1 MKRFVITCILALGWI
16 AVHAQQ
22 ATDPN
27 VTAEQLAMLEQLE
40 RGEQVELS
48 EQKKGA
54 SDEKQRYYTMQ
65 ELHEKYA
72 SREGFTSVIF
82 GKKMMR
88 MMADRMQR
96 EDEELAELLEGIQII
111 RVLSTQQ
118 PNPEFE
124 RDAMTWQ
131 NTMRGIEQ
139 ISHTIVDGQTTYTF
153 LKDGDRWNESIFAL
167 FAFGEQEQ
175 VVVYIK
181 GYFSVK
187 DISRLSSIRPK

>member
-1 MKRFVITCILALGWI
+1 M
-16 AVHAQQ
+16 HAQQ

-27 VTAEQLAMLEQLE
+27 VTAEQLAILEQLE

-48 EQKKGA
+48 EQTKGA

-72 SREGFTSVIF
+72 SREGFTSVVF

>member
-1 MKRFVITCILALGWI
+1 MD
-16 AVHAQQ
+16 AQQ

-48 EQKKGA
+48 EQTKGA

-72 SREGFTSVIF
+72 SREGFTSVVF